1 VSGNPNGRPK
11 PPEELVHVRENAR
24 AYTTEAV
31 ETLAEVMR
39 DKGAPPSAR
48 VTAANALLDRGWGK
62 PDANLNVTTKR
73 EACDLTDDELAA
85 IAAGAAAIHRAATV

>member
-1 VSGNPNGRPK
+1 MPVD
-11 PPEELVHVRENAR
+11 VADVRGMAR
-24 AYTTEAV
+24 QHTTEAV